1 MEDVAKYVDR
11 LIVMNQ
17 GEVRFDGR
25 PVEVF
30 HHYKELEEIGLAAPQ
45 TTYLMQ
51 AIEKTRC
58 RCKYRCDNGGRGSRC
73 HRSLA
78 ESIQV
83 GDLP

>member
-1 MEDVAKYVDR
+1 MNLTEDVAKYVDR

-45 TTYLMQ
+45 TIYLMQ
-51 AIEKTRC
+51 ELKKQGADVNTDATTVEEAADAIEAWLKAS
-58 RCKYRCDNGGRGSRC
+58 K
-73 HRSLA
+73 
-78 ESIQV
+78 
-83 GDLP
+83 